1 MTNRRNRRSTA
12 ARGVALGTAALG
24 AAVLAAVLATT
35 ACSGPSGNTRT
46 AKVGASGDGV
56 LKVGLLLDNSGA
68 QGFLNDSEKA
78 AAKLAVS
85 QINVSGGLKG
95 KPVEL
100 LPATSGADT
109 TSQATTLAASKADV
123 VIGPTD
129 SSNAAAAIRVL
140 SKAKITLISP
150 ANTAPGLRDV
160 ASGGYYFRTQAAY
173 TMQGQVLAK
182 LAADIG
188 PRIAVLHE
196 SGSYGTQLSRAV
208 AEALKGTGSAA
219 GTGTHAG
226 ADTVAV
232 DVQANPGAE
241 AEAVREVQNAHADAV
256 IVVARGGAQSLL
268 AELANAGIPGTKL
281 VLSDGATGD
290 YGTGLASAALKGA
303 KGVLPG
309 IFPTADFQ
317 KQLLALTPGLKDM
330 TFAAETYD
338 AVMLAALAATA
349 ADDDAGSSIAAR
361 LMSVSGGSGGGDDGD
376 KATAGTP
383 CTGYPDC
390 SELLARKQS
399 IDYDGISGPINFDQ
413 NGDITA
419 ANYVIYS
426 YGADNKPAMTGTE
439 KATAP

>member
-1 MTNRRNRRSTA
+1 M
-12 ARGVALGTAALG
+12 ALG
-24 AAVLAAVLATT
+24 AAVLAAVLVAT
-35 ACSGPSGNTRT
+35 ACSGPSGNARSAT
-46 AKVGASGDGV
+46 VGASGDGV

-68 QGFLNDSEKA
+68 QGFLNDSEQA

-85 QINVSGGLKG
+85 QINVSGGLNS

-100 LPATSGADT
+100 LPATPGADT
-109 TSQATTLAASKADV
+109 TSQATTLAAAKADV

-140 SKAKITLISP
+140 SKARIVLISP
-150 ANTAPGLRDV
+150 ANSAPGLRNA
-160 ASGGYYFRTQAAY
+160 ASGGYYFRTQPAY

-196 SGSYGTQLSRAV
+196 SGSYGSQISRAI
-208 AEALKGTGSAA
+208 AEALKETGPEA
-219 GTGTHAG
+219 GAGTHAG
-226 ADTVAV
+226 MGTVVADA
-232 DVQANPGAE
+232 QANPGAE
-241 AEAVREVQNAHADAV
+241 GDAVREVQNARFDAV
-256 IVVARGGAQSLL
+256 IVVARGGGQLLL
-268 AELANAGIPGTKL
+268 AKLANAGIPGSKL

-317 KQLLALTPGLKDM
+317 KQLLAHTPGLKDM

-361 LMSVSGGSGGGDDGD
+361 LVSVSGGSGAGDNGG
-376 KATAGTP
+376 KTTSGTP

-419 ANYVIYS
+419 ANYVSYS
-426 YGADNKPAMTGTE
+426 YGSDNRPAMSGTE